1 MSNAASQLTALE
13 PSPLDI
19 LATPSPSLSL
29 NLGFGRKAFSLLN
42 ESQISGPGHRA
53 WASARS
59 TFEHSVS
66 SVSWIRAR
74 KTNSEWKK
82 IVSLIGNTE
91 TETIEFVRPFLRNF
105 FFGCCASVRFRNPVH
120 RNRHLEAFFVAE
132 ETTDKNC
139 RESLTEDFEVIQIFV
154 CLPKKAVFLCK
165 SAKESSWVDNTV
177 SCTQPV

>member
-1 MSNAASQLTALE
+1 MLLSQLTELE
-13 PSPLDI
+13 PSPQDI
-19 LATPSPSLSL
+19 LATPSPFFSL

-42 ESQISGPGHRA
+42 ESQIFGPGHRA
-53 WASARS
+53 WARARS

-66 SVSWIRAR
+66 SVSSFELGRP
-74 KTNSEWKK
+74 TVSEKK

-105 FFGCCASVRFRNPVH
+105 FFGCCASVRFRNPVD

-154 CLPKKAVFLCK
+154 CLLKKAVFLCK
-165 SAKESSWVDNTV
+165 SAKESSRVDNTV